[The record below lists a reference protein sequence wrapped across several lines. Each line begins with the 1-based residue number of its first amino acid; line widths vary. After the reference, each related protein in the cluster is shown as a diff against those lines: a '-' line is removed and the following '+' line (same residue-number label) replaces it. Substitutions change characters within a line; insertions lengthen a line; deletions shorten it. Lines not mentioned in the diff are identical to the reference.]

1 MAAAAAFLP
10 HHPSAC
16 TLPSNSGYVTG
27 GVLNRNHRLLVE
39 VRLQAKK
46 SRGGRRQKSSRGG
59 RGRRQK
65 NEQVEED
72 DATNFININGVSR
85 SVPAVPPPKSY
96 RRSTL
101 RIRPLQTLAPPQAP
115 ASSSRLHIDIAM
127 FDIDDADWW
136 EAKTLLQEAGERR
149 RGGGGD
155 ITNSQ
160 ASDNP
165 FGTRAWPPSLVVAQ
179 LLAGLPPSDINRRPI
194 VELGCG
200 TGLVSLTAAGLG
212 ANAIATDIS
221 PLVLEL
227 TRRGWKET
235 MTGLQKAGRRSN
247 DAEVGTLSTS
257 IFDVTSSDPLPI
269 DRYRGPLEQATT
281 IAGKKDQLQEQNEQQ
296 PIVIATSVLYEAD
309 LAEAMAN
316 RVAEAA
322 AMGAWVIVGDCDSGQ
337 REGGRERFELKLE
350 KRLKSIRAE
359 RGGDDY
365 VQKKI
370 HWNQAVAKC
379 PELGW
384 REKNVRLLHL
394 NSPDGF

>member
-16 TLPSNSGYVTG
+16 TLPSNSGYVPG
-27 GVLNRNHRLLVE
+27 GIHNRNHRLLVE

-65 NEQVEED
+65 DQQVEED
-72 DATNFININGVSR
+72 ATNNININGVSR

-96 RRSTL
+96 RRTTL
-101 RIRPLQTLAPPQAP
+101 RIRPLQTLASS
-115 ASSSRLHIDIAM
+115 SSSRPHIDIAM

-136 EAKTLLQEAGERR
+136 EAKTLLQEAGERQ
-149 RGGGGD
+149 RGAGGD
-155 ITNSQ
+155 ITSSQ

-179 LLAGLPPSDINRRPI
+179 LLAGLPPSDINGRPI

-200 TGLVSLTAAGLG
+200 TGLVSITAAGLG

-221 PLVLEL
+221 PLVLQL

-337 REGGRERFELKLE
+337 REGGRERFELELE
-350 KRLKSIRAE
+350 KKLKLLRAE
-359 RGGDDY
+359 KGGENDI
-365 VQKKI
+365 QKKI
-370 HWNQAVAKC
+370 RVNWNPAVARC

>member
-1 MAAAAAFLP
+1 MAAAAFLP
-10 HHPSAC
+10 QQQSVCA
-16 TLPSNSGYVTG
+16 LPFNSGYVPG
-27 GVLNRNHRLLVE
+27 GIHNRNHRLLVE
-39 VRLQAKK
+39 VPLQAKK

-65 NEQVEED
+65 DQQVEEN
-72 DATNFININGVSR
+72 DATNNNIISGVPR

-101 RIRPLQTLAPPQAP
+101 RIRPLQTLASPQAP
-115 ASSSRLHIDIAM
+115 ASSSRPHIDIAM

-149 RGGGGD
+149 RGGGD
-155 ITNSQ
+155 ATKNH

-179 LLAGLPPSDINRRPI
+179 LLAGLPSSDIVGRPI
-194 VELGCG
+194 VEIGCG
-200 TGLVSLTAAGLG
+200 TGLVSITAGGLG

-221 PLVLEL
+221 PLVLQL

-235 MTGLQKAGRRSN
+235 LAGLQMARSD

-269 DRYRGPLEQATT
+269 DRYRGPLEQTT
-281 IAGKKDQLQEQNEQQ
+281 SMAGDTDQLQEQNEQQ

-337 REGGRERFELKLE
+337 REGGREIFEMKLE
-350 KRLKSIRAE
+350 KRLKLIRAE
-359 RGGDDY
+359 NGGDGD
-365 VQKKI
+365 VQRKI
-370 HWNQAVAKC
+370 CWNPAVARC

>member
-1 MAAAAAFLP
+1 MRVVCVRPAPSAMHARAGILVRAWYLFIDLNNMRDRCRLSRGKRCLQPPRRRSRCSNVVARNMTSLGTILMSLSYTSHSAHRGPIAVAAAAAFLP

-16 TLPSNSGYVTG
+16 TLPSNSGYVPG
-27 GVLNRNHRLLVE
+27 GIHNRNHRLLVE

-65 NEQVEED
+65 DQQVEED
-72 DATNFININGVSR
+72 DATNTININGVSR

-136 EAKTLLQEAGERR
+136 EAKTLLQEAGERQ
-149 RGGGGD
+149 RGAGGD
-155 ITNSQ
+155 ITSSQ

-179 LLAGLPPSDINRRPI
+179 LLAGLQPSDINRRPI

-247 DAEVGTLSTS
+247 DAEVGTL
-257 IFDVTSSDPLPI
+257 
-269 DRYRGPLEQATT
+269 
-281 IAGKKDQLQEQNEQQ
+281 
-296 PIVIATSVLYEAD
+296 
-309 LAEAMAN
+309 
-316 RVAEAA
+316 
-322 AMGAWVIVGDCDSGQ
+322 
-337 REGGRERFELKLE
+337 
-350 KRLKSIRAE
+350 
-359 RGGDDY
+359 
-365 VQKKI
+365 
-370 HWNQAVAKC
+370 
-379 PELGW
+379 
-384 REKNVRLLHL
+384 
-394 NSPDGF
+394 

>member
-1 MAAAAAFLP
+1 M
-10 HHPSAC
+10 
-16 TLPSNSGYVTG
+16 
-27 GVLNRNHRLLVE
+27 
-39 VRLQAKK
+39 
-46 SRGGRRQKSSRGG
+46 
-59 RGRRQK
+59 
-65 NEQVEED
+65 EED
-72 DATNFININGVSR
+72 DATNNNIIVNGVSR

-96 RRSTL
+96 RRTTL
-101 RIRPLQTLAPPQAP
+101 RIRPLHAVASPQA
-115 ASSSRLHIDIAM
+115 AQSSSSSRPHIDIAM

-179 LLAGLPPSDINRRPI
+179 LLAGLPPSNIIGRPI

-221 PLVLEL
+221 PLVLQL

-235 MTGLQKAGRRSN
+235 ITGLQKAERRSD

-281 IAGKKDQLQEQNEQQ
+281 IAGEDDQLQEQNEQQ

-309 LAEAMAN
+309 LAEAM
-316 RVAEAA
+316 VAEAA

-337 REGGRERFELKLE
+337 REGGRERFELELE

>member
-1 MAAAAAFLP
+1 M
-10 HHPSAC
+10 
-16 TLPSNSGYVTG
+16 
-27 GVLNRNHRLLVE
+27 
-39 VRLQAKK
+39 
-46 SRGGRRQKSSRGG
+46 
-59 RGRRQK
+59 
-65 NEQVEED
+65 EED
-72 DATNFININGVSR
+72 DATNNIIIDGVSR
-85 SVPAVPPPKSY
+85 SVSAVPPPKRY
-96 RRSTL
+96 RRTTL
-101 RIRPLQTLAPPQAP
+101 RIRPLHAVASPQAP
-115 ASSSRLHIDIAM
+115 ASSSRPHSPHIDIAM

-136 EAKTLLQEAGERR
+136 EAKTLLQEARERR
-149 RGGGGD
+149 RGGGGGGGD

-179 LLAGLPPSDINRRPI
+179 LLAGLPPSDINGRPI

-200 TGLVSLTAAGLG
+200 TGLVSITAAGLG

-221 PLVLEL
+221 PLALQL

-281 IAGKKDQLQEQNEQQ
+281 IAGEKDQLQEQNEQQ

-337 REGGRERFELKLE
+337 REGGRERFELELE

-359 RGGDDY
+359 RGGDEC